1 MHATENSHEETMKM
15 LLDQGAGV
23 DVQDNVRSSSSISKN
38 KFIIMRF
45 AVSRLIDVRLDYDLC
60 LVQQEGLTALM
71 LSCSVDTNIT
81 RILVEAG
88 ADYTLK
94 TKVALWG
101 VKVGHLRKTPS
112 FSFSYTRC
120 QN

>member
-45 AVSRLIDVRLDYDLC
+45 AVSRLIGVSLDYDLC
-60 LVQQEGLTALM
+60 PFKQEGLTALM

-81 RILVEAG
+81 RMLVEAG